1 VSLTLDTFKKS
12 DLSSLLKS
20 KKLPYSGNKQE
31 LIKRISGSI
40 SNSDIKAWLK
50 KPDQTEKSATVNIET
65 ELPAIS
71 EENIS
76 TVASVEERISGLV
89 DDGVFEKS
97 STSLH
102 KRKSIALKNSKSKP
116 VKHDSV

>member
-1 VSLTLDTFKKS
+1 MSLTLDTFKKS

-20 KKLPYSGNKQE
+20 KKLPYSGNRQE

-65 ELPAIS
+65 ELHAIS
-71 EENIS
+71 GENIS

-89 DDGVFEKS
+89 DDVFEKS

-102 KRKSIALKNSKSKP
+102 KRKSVALKNSKSKP
-116 VKHDSV
+116 

>member
-40 SNSDIKAWLK
+40 SNSDIKTWLK
-50 KPDQTEKSATVNIET
+50 KPDLTEKSATVNIET

-71 EENIS
+71 GENIS

-89 DDGVFEKS
+89 DDDVFEKS

-102 KRKSIALKNSKSKP
+102 KRKSVALKNSKSKP
-116 VKHDSV
+116 

>member
-1 VSLTLDTFKKS
+1 MSLTLDTFKKS

-71 EENIS
+71 GENIS
-76 TVASVEERISGLV
+76 TVASVEKRISGLV
-89 DDGVFEKS
+89 DDDVFEKAQPVY
-97 STSLH
+97 TKGNLLH
-102 KRKSIALKNSKSKP
+102 LKIRRASP
-116 VKHDSV
+116 